1 MNNLNI
7 EDIVFGEV
15 DYSFNNTNGV
25 YFEISFLNNEIVLND
40 VSDMDFFDF
49 CDLLN
54 DPNDLN
60 IEDLQFIQNFN
71 GGN

>member
-40 VSDMDFFDF
+40 
-49 CDLLN
+49 
-54 DPNDLN
+54 PNDLN

-71 GGN
+71 GSN